1 MGHLFI
7 DDCKV
12 KIPSLTCSELCFCPL
27 CVSLPRVV
35 SVDIFSGVCSSRKN
49 PVLPKPRRSFFIF
62 FCGQALAAIGTCVSD
77 TNAHSYL
84 LNDLK

>member
-35 SVDIFSGVCSSRKN
+35 SVDIFWECAVVAKT
-49 PVLPKPRRSFFIF
+49 RSF
-62 FCGQALAAIGTCVSD
+62 QNLAVPFLFSSAGK
-77 TNAHSYL
+77 L
-84 LNDLK
+84 